1 MEADGARL
9 FRGCSCNQWHDG
21 PLFSDHLVHTIGVR
35 PVAEDLGR
43 AAITNNADNNAQ
55 FKTPVLRNV
64 ELHAPYFH
72 NGKFATLEDVV
83 AFYNRGGDFDAPNID
98 RGVIRPMGM
107 TQMERQHIAA
117 FMRRPMTDPRVQNEL
132 PPFDRPQLYTE
143 SSRVPTVSGTGR
155 AGTGGVVP
163 NPIALEPPLVG
174 NPSFTVAVVGGAA
187 GANAVVVISQTDPG
201 IGTTIPAAGSLV
213 RGTTTLSAGGRGSY
227 NFAIPDTAAIVGTTF
242 YGRWY
247 IPDAAAANG
256 FSVSRLF
263 SFTVFGESSVPS
275 GAAFVDFDGDRKTDV
290 SIFRPSAGE
299 WWYLRSSDGG
309 NRAFQFGAGTDEI
322 VPADYTGDGKTDIA
336 IWRDGQWF
344 VMRSEDF
351 SFYSY
356 PFGAAGDI
364 PLAGDFDADGQAD
377 SAIFRSSA
385 TTWYIRKS
393 SGGVDIKGF
402 GAAGD
407 IPQVGDYDGDGK
419 ADAAVYRNGVWYV
432 LNSGNGSARI
442 EQFGVTGDIP
452 SPAAFLQ

>member
-1 MEADGARL
+1 
-9 FRGCSCNQWHDG
+9 
-21 PLFSDHLVHTIGVR
+21 
-35 PVAEDLGR
+35 
-43 AAITNNADNNAQ
+43 
-55 FKTPVLRNV
+55 
-64 ELHAPYFH
+64 
-72 NGKFATLEDVV
+72 
-83 AFYNRGGDFDAPNID
+83 
-98 RGVIRPMGM
+98 
-107 TQMERQHIAA
+107 
-117 FMRRPMTDPRVQNEL
+117 L

-143 SSRVPTVSGTGR
+143 SNRVPVISDTGR

-174 NPSFTVAVVGGAA
+174 NPSFTVAVAGGAA
-187 GANAVVVISQTDPG
+187 GANAVVVISNVDPG
-201 IGTTIPAAGSLV
+201 LGTSIPAAGSLV

-227 NFAIPDTAAIVGTTF
+227 NFAIPDTQAIVGTTF

-263 SFTVFGESSVPS
+263 SFTIFGESSAPA
-275 GAAFVDFDGDRKTDV
+275 GAAHVDFDGDRKTDV
-290 SIFRPSAGE
+290 SIFRPSVGE

-419 ADAAVYRNGVWYV
+419 ADIAVFRPNGVSGAEWWLDRSTAGIIAATFGTATDKPVAADFTGDGKTDIAIWRPSSGEWFV
-432 LNSGNGSARI
+432 LRSEDYSYYSAP
-442 EQFGVTGDIP
+442 FGITGDIP
-452 SPAAFLQ
+452 APGDYDGDGRADFTVFRPAASTWYSSRSSAGTMIVNFGAPTDYPVPAAYVP